1 MSRLS
6 VVNALDNTHS
16 DLGGSYLKLLFKVAS
31 IFKVLSG
38 QSHRLCFF
46 VCLFLIIIL
55 HYRRLVKYNE
65 AIYNFIL

>member
-31 IFKVLSG
+31 ILRSFPGKATGFAFS
-38 QSHRLCFF
+38 F
-46 VCLFLIIIL
+46 VCS
-55 HYRRLVKYNE
+55 
-65 AIYNFIL
+65 